1 MMRHPRSKNGFSLAE
16 VLAVVCIVGIAAA
29 VSVPAFSTL
38 RAKSALR
45 AAVGDIRALFALARS
60 RAVARS
66 RNVAVRFSNQQGMW
80 VYAMYEDG
88 DGDGVR
94 NNDIAAGRDPLIRQG
109 AVIASDRAAA
119 TIGFPAFPITDPDTG
134 KALSP
139 LGSPIKF
146 NNSALCSFSAVG
158 TATAGSIFL
167 TNRFEDAVVV
177 RVLGTTGRIR
187 ALQFDRKANR
197 WR

>member
-1 MMRHPRSKNGFSLAE
+1 MTRLARSQNGFSLVE
-16 VLAVVCIVGIAAA
+16 VLAVVFIIGIAAA
-29 VSVPAFSTL
+29 LSVPAFSTL
-38 RAKSALR
+38 RAKSSLR
-45 AAVGDIRALFALARS
+45 AAVGDIRVLFSLARS

-66 RNVAVRFSNQQGMW
+66 RNVAVRFSNQQGIW

-94 NNDIAAGRDPLIRQG
+94 NNDISAGRDPLVRQG

-119 TIGFPAFPITDPDTG
+119 TIGFPTFPITDPDTG

-187 ALQFDRKANR
+187 ALQFDRNSNR